1 MTTLLLG
8 KDKKRIKELKKNKK
22 LYDITF
28 KETHHFNS
36 GSIERTV
43 KEKTTDKD
51 EIKDIVRKHLF
62 ASHIFQ
68 FKVDSVKVK
77 SHDLIDVKGRT
88 FISKDTENLGKY
100 TVIYPN
106 EEFNPS
112 YVVYKNKNV
121 IDLNLNLIQ
130 KAKQR

>member
-1 MTTLLLG
+1 M
-8 KDKKRIKELKKNKK
+8 KKNKK

-28 KETHHFNS
+28 KETHQFNS
-36 GSIERTV
+36 GSIERTIL
-43 KEKTTDKD
+43 KKTTDKD
-51 EIKDIVRKHLF
+51 EIKDIIRKHLF
-62 ASHIFQ
+62 YSNIFQ

-106 EEFNPS
+106 EKFNPS

-130 KAKQR
+130 KANQK